1 VFGIGR
7 VVQVDLGQEMTLTAP
22 SPHATSSFLN
32 IRVADI
38 REVYADWSS
47 EGRSF
52 CPRSPIRHKQVNQPE
67 WVRS

>member
-22 SPHATSSFLN
+22 NPQATSSFLN

-47 EGRSF
+47 KGAAVSVPARRF
-52 CPRSPIRHKQVNQPE
+52 VTRK
-67 WVRS
+67 

>member
-47 EGRSF
+47 KGAQF
-52 CPRSPIRHKQVNQPE
+52 LSPLADSSQASEPAE

>member
-1 VFGIGR
+1 
-7 VVQVDLGQEMTLTAP
+7 MTLTAP
-22 SPHATSSFLN
+22 NPHATSSFLN

-47 EGRSF
+47 KGAQF
-52 CPRSPIRHKQVNQPE
+52 LSPLADSSQASEPAE